1 MAPSERLAPS
11 RVGSGTV
18 GVPRRPE
25 PYLEPDV
32 RAMAMDDNQS
42 AYGMACRL
50 AAILDSEL
58 GRLERQLKKTRQEV
72 ARLRLRE
79 RQARKLARAM
89 REVERLNVELEE
101 RRPPDGGQAKADGP
115 ARDTLAA
122 GLLAAASA
130 SFDGASGSS

>member
-1 MAPSERLAPS
+1 
-11 RVGSGTV
+11 
-18 GVPRRPE
+18 
-25 PYLEPDV
+25 
-32 RAMAMDDNQS
+32 MAMDDNQS

-58 GRLERQLKKTRQEV
+58 GRLERQLRKRDRKLLDFDWEQV
-72 ARLRLRE
+72 
-79 RQARKLARAM
+79 RKLARAM